1 MEIFQKGR
9 RKLTE
14 FIFYLKVKF
23 VSHKERKNSG
33 TMIIKNFGHFLT
45 QLGNCSLIQLFCHFS
60 LYGKSKLYSDLIIS
74 RKAGTKLEIFYQIP
88 SQIPKFPKQSHLE
101 SYDDATIESSNS
113 VMDSVY

>member
-33 TMIIKNFGHFLT
+33 TMIISKNFGHFLT
-45 QLGNCSLIQLFCHFS
+45 QLIVH
-60 LYGKSKLYSDLIIS
+60 
-74 RKAGTKLEIFYQIP
+74 
-88 SQIPKFPKQSHLE
+88 
-101 SYDDATIESSNS
+101 
-113 VMDSVY
+113 